1 MRPLSA
7 MECFRLK
14 AGSCHYKPAGIQ
26 HQRKLM
32 AMSAQSSMRSGS
44 FQTTVNG
51 RRSVVHAL
59 QALQARTTFAGGWH
73 CLCLGLKAIRL
84 EDEDPFINLYR
95 AAHSGQT
102 SIVKPTDPI
111 DCVAGNAVIIYI
123 GQRERGRDRDRER
136 HRERQKD
143 SDRDTQRDRDTQTDR
158 RTDRET
164 ERVGS
169 FMNTT
174 SVFTIWKEN
183 LSNNTISSNSDQS
196 GLSSRWPLLKVVC
209 HNGSLSSK

>member
-32 AMSAQSSMRSGS
+32 AISVQSSKRSGS
-44 FQTTVNG
+44 FQTIVNG
-51 RRSVVHAL
+51 HRSVVHAL

-84 EDEDPFINLYR
+84 EDEDPFINHYR

-111 DCVAGNAVIIYI
+111 DCVADNAVIIYI
-123 GQRERGRDRDRER
+123 GQRERQRQRQRDRDR
-136 HRERQKD
+136 
-143 SDRDTQRDRDTQTDR
+143 DRKTATETH
-158 RTDRET
+158 RET
-164 ERVGS
+164 ETHRQTDGQ
-169 FMNTT
+169 TERQRE
-174 SVFTIWKEN
+174 SVH
-183 LSNNTISSNSDQS
+183 L
-196 GLSSRWPLLKVVC
+196 
-209 HNGSLSSK
+209 

>member
-136 HRERQKD
+136 
-143 SDRDTQRDRDTQTDR
+143 QRDRERDR
-158 RTDRET
+158 KTATETHRET
-164 ERVGS
+164 ETHRQRDGQ
-169 FMNTT
+169 TERQRE
-174 SVFTIWKEN
+174 SVR
-183 LSNNTISSNSDQS
+183 L
-196 GLSSRWPLLKVVC
+196 
-209 HNGSLSSK
+209 